1 MKSSS
6 VKAGDEHKS
15 QSDLQ
20 QLPQQQQL
28 YVETYSVYVVT
39 WNVGTRFPDNIS
51 LRSLLGL
58 QGVDDQKQ
66 ESLPD
71 IYAIGLQEVNV
82 QPQQQMLGLFKE
94 DPWTHKVK
102 KLLRDY
108 DYVVIKS
115 EQMQGLLL
123 TLLVRRKHVE
133 HLRDIEPEFTRTGF
147 GGIWG
152 NKGAVSIRFSL
163 YGCALTFV
171 VSHLAAHDHHLDER
185 IEDYEQIMENH
196 HYHVPHYRE
205 IYDHDYVFWF
215 GDLNFRLMGDDSP
228 ADVLAA
234 VKNDEQLSELIQ
246 RDQLLHVRTKLQ
258 KAFHLMHERL
268 PAFPPTF
275 KYHEGTSNYDLKRR
289 PAWTDRILYA
299 LQPLNKRPDER
310 LAIEQ
315 RSYKSHPA
323 YNISDHKPVSSEIS
337 IKLYPNYRATCVNF
351 KDMVEWKIGEENTV
365 EYIKP
370 NDFEERNHDWIGVFR
385 EGFASL
391 NEYIGYEY
399 VNQAE
404 SPPSSPDSPVDPF
417 FETPGTHRPSRHHHR
432 NRERLRRQQLQD
444 EEDIR
449 LDFSDDINMRDGER
463 YLLIYFQNTGM
474 RGITSVAGMSNVF
487 RAVALRENANIA

>member
-1 MKSSS
+1 MESSS
-6 VKAGDEHKS
+6 NTPGNISKAGP
-15 QSDLQ
+15 DLQ
-20 QLPQQQQL
+20 QLPQQQPL

-39 WNVGTRFPDNIS
+39 WNVGSRFPDNIS

-58 QGVDDQKQ
+58 QGVDEQNPQD
-66 ESLPD
+66 LPD

-82 QPQQQMLGLFKE
+82 EPQQQMLGLFKE
-94 DPWTHKVK
+94 DPWTHKIK

-108 DYVVIKS
+108 DYVVIKT

-123 TLLVRRKHVE
+123 SLFVRRVHVKHM
-133 HLRDIEPEFTRTGF
+133 RDIEPEFTRTGF
-147 GGIWG
+147 GGMWG

-163 YGCALTFV
+163 YGCAITFV
-171 VSHLAAHDHHLDER
+171 VAHLAAHDKHLDER

-215 GDLNFRLMGDDSP
+215 GDLNFRLMGEDSP

-234 VKNDEQLSELIQ
+234 IKNEKLSELIE
-246 RDQLLHVRTKLQ
+246 RDQLLHVRTKLH

-275 KYHEGTSNYDLKRR
+275 KFHEGTSNYDLKRR

-315 RSYKSHPA
+315 RSYKSFPA
-323 YNISDHKPVSSEIS
+323 YNISDHKPVSSEFS
-337 IKLYPNYRATCVNF
+337 VKLYPNYRAPCVNF
-351 KDMVEWKIGEENTV
+351 KNIAEWQIGEENTV
-365 EYIKP
+365 EYVKP
-370 NDFEERNHDWIGVFR
+370 NDFEERKHDWIGVYR
-385 EGFASL
+385 ENFASL

-417 FETPGTHRPSRHHHR
+417 FDTPGPQRSRHHQHR

-474 RGITSVAGMSNVF
+474 RGVTSVAGMSNIF
-487 RAVALRENANIA
+487 LAVMPRGNAN